1 MNVNL
6 TPPIEPSKIASTAK
20 SSAVSTDA
28 ATTESSG
35 GFFAQLH
42 ALIFGSKTASDA
54 AVASATQT
62 DGDAEAQVNSNAAL
76 DADNEAV
83 LATEMDD
90 ALFGTNE
97 VEAASDESPSIDT
110 IKSAQ
115 KVTSLE
121 NGEAI
126 SAKAAPVKQDEQDS
140 NAPIPL
146 RSPSG

>member
-1 MNVNL
+1 

-42 ALIFGSKTASDA
+42 ALIFGSKTASDT

-97 VEAASDESPSIDT
+97 VEAASDESPSVDT

-115 KVTSLE
+115 KAPSLE
-121 NGEAI
+121 
-126 SAKAAPVKQDEQDS
+126 
-140 NAPIPL
+140 
-146 RSPSG
+146 